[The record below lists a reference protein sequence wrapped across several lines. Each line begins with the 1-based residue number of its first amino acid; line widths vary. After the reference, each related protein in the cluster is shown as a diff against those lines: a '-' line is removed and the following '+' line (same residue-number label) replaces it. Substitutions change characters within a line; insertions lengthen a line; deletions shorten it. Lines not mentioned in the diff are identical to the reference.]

1 VFFVCMFDYKGG
13 CAVND
18 EYRAGYH
25 GEFAGKTGRPERR
38 RFGRSALPAESA
50 GEGGELVACRG
61 ASPYVWLVA
70 FVLLLVFSTTLLD
83 LGVAAAQSPDV
94 LEAGGRDLGIRDW
107 LDHLLLAL
115 GAALL
120 VVVVDAL
127 VVFKIVRDRR
137 GSR

>member
-1 VFFVCMFDYKGG
+1 M
-13 CAVND
+13 NN

-38 RFGRSALPAESA
+38 RFGESALPAEPA
-50 GEGGELVACRG
+50 EEGGELAARLG
-61 ASPYVWLVA
+61 ASRYVWLVA
-70 FVLLLVFSTTLLD
+70 FVLLLVLSTTLLD
-83 LGVAAAQSPDV
+83 PGVAAAQSPDV

-127 VVFKIVRDRR
+127 VVFKIVRDRWGR
-137 GSR
+137 R